1 MSKGCNRN
9 RNINVKELRYI
20 ILWCKNP
27 CIFFRTRN
35 NLTISLWQNSMFL
48 FVHSQMC
55 KLLHILRYI
64 CHFLYLYSFFII
76 ECVLIMLIQNYVI
89 NNMITLILNKLS
101 HWSSW
106 NPPSF
111 CNWGK
116 WLPLSHML
124 QKPWIDIFIGLVEK
138 SLIWS

>member
-1 MSKGCNRN
+1 MSKWCNRKAG
-9 RNINVKELRYI
+9 ILSKELLYV
-20 ILWCKNP
+20 LWCKNP
-27 CIFFRTRN
+27 CNFFKTRN
-35 NLTISLWQNSMFL
+35 NISISLKQNGMFL

-55 KLLHILRYI
+55 QLLLLLRYI
-64 CHFLYLYSFFII
+64 CHFVYFLII
-76 ECVLIMLIQNYVI
+76 ECVLIMLIENYVI

-106 NPPSF
+106 NLPSF
-111 CNWGK
+111 CKWGK

-124 QKPWIDIFIGLVEK
+124 QKPWIDIFIGLLAK